1 MACEL
6 SMRLLIDWSM
16 LEEQKAFLM
25 ALIEADCESPNGLT
39 RFGHYGSWDDH
50 PLEGIVQLI
59 GAIQDTGT
67 AMGEK
72 VYSDDE
78 AGTTA

>member
-6 SMRLLIDWSM
+6 SMRLFIDWSM
-16 LEEQKAFLM
+16 LEEQKAYLLE
-25 ALIEADCESPNGLT
+25 LIEADERAEAGLT
-39 RFGHYGSWDDH
+39 KFGRPDSDPH

-59 GAIQDTGT
+59 DAIQDRGE
-67 AMGEK
+67 AMGER

-78 AGTTA
+78 ADTQA